1 MYKLIHKGLFNKE
14 TILTAERVEYNSSA
28 KKSIIKIYK
37 DFNVVAYVET
47 DDFIDDF
54 YALQIVR
61 EIFNDYKNIGTT
73 QSFDIKY
80 DKIDK
85 NIPFFHLS
93 IKNWRDNFLI
103 LL

>member
-14 TILTAERVEYNSSA
+14 TILTAERVEYKPFT
-28 KKSIIKIYK
+28 KKPIIQVLK

-47 DDFIDDF
+47 DGFIDDF

-61 EIFNDYKNIGTT
+61 EIFNDYKNINTT
-73 QSFDIKY
+73 QAFDLKY

-93 IKNWRDNFLI
+93 IKN
-103 LL
+103 